1 MKSIRIQGFSGPYF
15 LAFRLNTEVYWLF
28 YKSTFSVQMWENK
41 DQKNFEYG
49 HFLRSADHYFFPK
62 KWISEQIIIMHYER
76 WRCVNCP
83 SYSGIP
89 L

>member
-49 HFLRSADHYFFPK
+49 HFLRSVDHYFFPK
-62 KWISEQIIIMHYER
+62 SELVNRSSSCIMKDDA
-76 WRCVNCP
+76 V
-83 SYSGIP
+83 
-89 L
+89 